1 MSNTLTIIWIKEEVA
16 RIVSRYDI
24 MAVPVVDRNH
34 RLVGIVTVDDVLDV
48 IQEETTEDV
57 FRMAGVHEDE
67 LEEDDSVPKMIWG
80 AVEISF
86 AVVVRNAIWRHF
98 IQHYYARIGVGTG
111 SRCGFGIFYTASL
124 RYGEMLAPKVPIVT
138 VRGLSTGQISKS
150 GFFATVLKES
160 SVGLI
165 VGLFCAVILAVVAW
179 VWQGS
184 AILGILL
191 GITPYLQYVYCRYG
205 RDCCSPGLKTAQRGS
220 RCGVSALYQHQH

>member
-1 MSNTLTIIWIKEEVA
+1 MILWLFPLSIG
-16 RIVSRYDI
+16 
-24 MAVPVVDRNH
+24 NH

-80 AVEISF
+80 SREISF

-124 RYGEMLAPKVPIVT
+124 RYGEMLAPKVPLL
-138 VRGLSTGQISKS
+138 RYEDFL
-150 GFFATVLKES
+150 
-160 SVGLI
+160 
-165 VGLFCAVILAVVAW
+165 
-179 VWQGS
+179 QGRFPNRDF
-184 AILGILL
+184 LL
-191 GITPYLQYVYCRYG
+191 PY
-205 RDCCSPGLKTAQRGS
+205 
-220 RCGVSALYQHQH
+220 